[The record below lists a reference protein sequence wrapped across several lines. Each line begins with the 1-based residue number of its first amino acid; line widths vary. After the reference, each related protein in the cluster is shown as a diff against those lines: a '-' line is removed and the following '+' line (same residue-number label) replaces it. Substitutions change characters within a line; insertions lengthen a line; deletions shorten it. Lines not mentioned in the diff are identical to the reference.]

1 MNAIAGKANLD
12 VLATHTSN
20 NSQTH
25 MRRSFA
31 ESTARE
37 RVAQLLDAGSFK
49 EILGPAARVV
59 SPHLALLGVPSA
71 FDDGVAIGSGLLAGQ
86 PILIAAQEGE
96 FMGGGV
102 GEVHGAKLVGLFQRA
117 LIHKP
122 AAVVVLAESGGVR
135 LHEANAG
142 LIAVSEVMR
151 ALLAV
156 RAAGI
161 PVLMLIGGANGCFGG
176 MGLIARC
183 ANWVV
188 MSDLG
193 RLAMSG
199 PEVIESSNG
208 VEEFDSRDRALVWR
222 TTGGKHRY
230 LLGDCDV
237 LVEDDMAAFRSATV
251 QAMAALAQTTALTLN
266 HLQAEH
272 AALAARINRFGNCHD
287 ALDIWRLN
295 GISEPERVADL
306 EASAMLQVKQIFQ
319 TTALA
324 DAGARQAQPQPE
336 HMPVDAA
343 SASSDA
349 TQPLTQLLSA
359 LFDQGHSVRVN
370 DDLIQGTAKVQGLP
384 VTVVGSTHHAAI
396 GVELALAQADAVLA
410 CVRAHPGQPIVL
422 LVDTQGQRLRH
433 RDELLGINR
442 YMAHMGC
449 CIELARQRGHR
460 VVGLVYDQALSGGF
474 ITSGLLADACYA
486 LPQAEIRV
494 MRLPAM
500 ARVTKIDEARLT
512 ELSKSN
518 PVFAP
523 GVDNLVAMGGIQAL
537 WTGDLQACLAGAL
550 AASSGPDDRA
560 ALGAARGGRSMA
572 AAVAQQ
578 VLSA

>member
-1 MNAIAGKANLD
+1 MK
-12 VLATHTSN
+12 
-20 NSQTH
+20 
-25 MRRSFA
+25 RSFS
-31 ESTARE
+31 ESTARA
-37 RVAQLLDAGSFK
+37 RIVHLLDAGSFT
-49 EILGPAARVV
+49 EILPPAERVV

-71 FDDGVAIGSGLLAGQ
+71 FDDGVVIGSGLLAGQ
-86 PILIAAQEGE
+86 TVFITAQEGE

-122 AAVVVLAESGGVR
+122 AAVIVLAESGGVR

-183 ANWVV
+183 ADRVV
-188 MSDLG
+188 MSDIG

-237 LVEDDMAAFRSATV
+237 LVEDDMAAFRTAAVAELTHSLPLSLAT
-251 QAMAALAQTTALTLN
+251 
-266 HLQAEH
+266 LQAEH
-272 AALAARINRFGNCHD
+272 ALLTDRVRRFGHCHD
-287 ALDIWRLN
+287 AMDIWQLG
-295 GISEPERVADL
+295 GIQQPESVADL
-306 EASAMLQVKQIFQ
+306 EADAMLALKQHFQ
-319 TTALA
+319 TMTAA
-324 DAGARQAQPQPE
+324 SGKQAQANALQPDPSDPSAAAYPTPE
-336 HMPVDAA
+336 LDA
-343 SASSDA
+343 
-349 TQPLTQLLSA
+349 LLST
-359 LFDQGHSVRVN
+359 LFGSDHHVCIEG
-370 DDLIQGTAKVQGLP
+370 DLIQGTAQVAGAP
-384 VTVVGSTHHAAI
+384 VAVVGSTHHAAI
-396 GVELALAQADAVLA
+396 GVELALAQAHAVLET
-410 CVRAHPGQPIVL
+410 VRQHPKRPVVL

-449 CIELARQRGHR
+449 CIELARQLGHR
-460 VVGLVYDQALSGGF
+460 VIGLVYDQALSGGF
-474 ITSGLLADACYA
+474 ITSGLMADACYA

-494 MRLPAM
+494 MRLRAM

-523 GVDNLVAMGGIQAL
+523 GVENFVAMGGIQAL
-537 WTGDLQACLAGAL
+537 WRGDLQACLADAL
-550 AASSGPDDRA
+550 HSAPSQDERA
-560 ALGAARGGRSMA
+560 ALGYARGGRSLA
-572 AAVAQQ
+572 DGVAQR
-578 VLSA
+578 VRA